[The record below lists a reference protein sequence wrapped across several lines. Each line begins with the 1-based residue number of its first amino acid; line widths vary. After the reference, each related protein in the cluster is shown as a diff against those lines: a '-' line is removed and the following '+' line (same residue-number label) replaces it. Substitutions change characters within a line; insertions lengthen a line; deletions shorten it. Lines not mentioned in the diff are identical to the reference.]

1 MLNNNIIDFIK
12 TIKFLPKKFNSDN
25 KADKYISNFIIILEN
40 YSLINNKDYF
50 VILLNDL
57 KLIENK
63 IDYSTILFSAIIYL
77 DYSLFNEIYKLG
89 FTINNPDYFNIN
101 TLLYKIYK
109 HDNNAISINNKIIFL
124 KNYYVI
130 NNKLIYCFNYIFK
143 CKLHSYSL
151 GASIGASMSPTKKT
165 TKAIKPK
172 KSPTPIKLYR
182 SPLGRKI

>member
-143 CKLHSYSL
+143 CKLHSL
-151 GASIGASMSPTKKT
+151 GASIGTIKKT
-165 TKAIKPK
+165 TKVIKPR